1 MPKLPFL
8 RDLVA
13 VLAVSLVVIFA
24 LRRVRVPTVAA
35 LLLAGVLLGPG
46 GLGLVRD
53 RQSLE
58 TVAEVGVAMLLFT
71 IGLKLSL
78 RELLSLRGLVFGAGG
93 LQVALSVTAGAVAAV
108 LGGFPAGQALF
119 FGCLLAMSS
128 TAIVLRLLD
137 ERGETEAPH
146 GRFGLS
152 VLVFQ
157 DLAVVPM
164 MLALPLLGGAQGAT
178 WQRAALTVL
187 GSLAMVAGIVV
198 CARFLF
204 PRFLGLVVRARSREL
219 FTLATLLV
227 VLGTAWLGS
236 RAGISLA
243 LGAFLA
249 GLVVADSDYAQQM
262 LAEMVPL
269 RDAFG
274 SLFFVSVG
282 MLLDPSLWW
291 REPLATAGLGAA
303 VVLGKAAIVG
313 LAALA
318 FGLGPRVAVLAGLGL
333 AQIGEFSFILA
344 RAGAGHGLIGGEV
357 YQRFLAVTVLTMVL
371 TPFAALLAAR
381 LAPCTDRVGWLRALA
396 ARGDRSA
403 RLGGRRSGETVAAVT
418 DHVVVVGYGLNGR
431 NVARVLRRLEVPCVV
446 LELNPVGVRTARA
459 AGETALYGDATSREV
474 LARAG
479 LARAR
484 VLVVAIADAPSSRQ
498 VVAVARA
505 AAPRLKILVRTRY
518 LGEVE
523 PLYRLGADE
532 VVPEEF
538 ETSLELA
545 GAAMAAYGAPT
556 RVIEREKARIRG
568 ERYDLLSA
576 GGRAFRSQAP
586 LASLLGAADLSE
598 VAVAAG
604 SPADGVTLRALDLR
618 GLAGASVVAVEREGA
633 IMGNPGP
640 DQRLEAG
647 DVIYLWGQPEQ
658 IAAARALLAPS

>member
-1 MPKLPFL
+1 MPELPIL

-13 VLAVSLVVIFA
+13 VLTVSLVVVFA

-58 TVAEVGVAMLLFT
+58 TVAEVGVALLLFT

-93 LQVALSVTAGAVAAV
+93 LQVALSVAGGAAVA
-108 LGGFPAGQALF
+108 LPGGFPAGQAIF

-128 TAIVLRLLD
+128 TAIVLRVLE
-137 ERGETEAPH
+137 ERGETAAPH

-164 MLALPLLGGAQGAT
+164 MLALPLLGGAAGAS
-178 WQRAALTVL
+178 WERAALNVL
-187 GSLAMVAGIVV
+187 GSLAMVVGIVV
-198 CARFLF
+198 CARVIF
-204 PRFLGLVVRARSREL
+204 PRLLGLVVRARSREL

-236 RAGISLA
+236 RAGVSLA

-291 REPLATAGLGAA
+291 REPLATAGLGVA
-303 VVLGKAAIVG
+303 VVLGKAVIVG
-313 LAALA
+313 AVALA

-344 RAGAGHGLIGGEV
+344 RAGAAHGLIGGET
-357 YQRFLAVTVLTMVL
+357 YQRFLAVSVLTMVA

-381 LAPCTDRVGWLRALA
+381 LAPGADRIGWLRALA
-396 ARGDRSA
+396 PGGGGAIRPGDA
-403 RLGGRRSGETVAAVT
+403 PAGEGLAALR
-418 DHVVVVGYGLNGR
+418 DHVVVIGYGVNGR

-459 AGETALYGDATSREV
+459 AGETALYGDATSRDV

-479 LARAR
+479 LAHAR

-505 AAPRLKILVRTRY
+505 AAPGLKILVRTRY

-556 RVIEREKARIRG
+556 RIIEREKGRIRA

-576 GGRAFRSQAP
+576 EGRVMRPQAP

-598 VAVAAG
+598 VTVASG
-604 SPADGVTLRALDLR
+604 GPADGATLRALDLR
-618 GLAGASVVAVEREGA
+618 GRAGASVVAIEREGA
-633 IMGNPGP
+633 VTGNPAA
-640 DQRLEAG
+640 DHRLGAG

-658 IAAARALLAPS
+658 IAAARALLAP

>member
-1 MPKLPFL
+1 MPELPFL

-13 VLAVSLVVIFA
+13 VLGVSLAVIFA
-24 LRRVRVPTVAA
+24 LRRARVPTVAA

-53 RQSLE
+53 RHSLE
-58 TVAEVGVAMLLFT
+58 TVAEVGVALLLFT

-78 RELLSLRGLVFGAGG
+78 RDLLSLRGLVLGAGG
-93 LQVALSVTAGAVAAV
+93 LQVALSVAAGAFAAA
-108 LGGFPAGQALF
+108 LGGFPAGQSLF

-137 ERGETEAPH
+137 ERGETDAPH

-152 VLVFQ
+152 LLVFQ

-164 MLALPLLGGAQGAT
+164 MLALPLLGGARGAT
-178 WQRAALTVL
+178 WERAALTVL
-187 GSLAMVAGIVV
+187 ASLAMVAAIVA
-198 CARFLF
+198 CARVLF

-219 FTLATLLV
+219 FTLSTLLV

-236 RAGISLA
+236 RAGVSLA

-249 GLVVADSDYAQQM
+249 GLVVADSEYAQQM

-303 VVLGKAAIVG
+303 VVLGKAVIVG

-357 YQRFLAVTVLTMVL
+357 YQRFLAVSVLTMVL

-381 LAPCTDRVGWLRALA
+381 LAPLTDRIGWLRALA
-396 ARGDRSA
+396 VRGDRSD
-403 RLGGRRSGETVAAVT
+403 RLGGGRAGEAVAAAAT

-431 NVARVLRRLEVPCVV
+431 NVARVLRRLGVACVV
-446 LELNPVGVRTARA
+446 LELNPVNVRAARA
-459 AGETALYGDATSREV
+459 DGETALYGDATSRDV

-479 LARAR
+479 IARAR
-484 VLVVAIADAPSSRQ
+484 VLVVAIADAPSARQ
-498 VVAVARA
+498 VVAVARV

-523 PLYRLGADE
+523 PLYRIGADE

-545 GAAMAAYGAPT
+545 GAAMAAYGAPS
-556 RVIEREKARIRG
+556 RVVEREMARIRG
-568 ERYDLLSA
+568 ERYDLLAA
-576 GGRAFRSQAP
+576 GGRAVRPQAP
-586 LASLLGAADLSE
+586 LASLLGAADLAE
-598 VAVAAG
+598 VTVPAG
-604 SPADGVTLRALDLR
+604 GPADGVTLRALDLR
-618 GLAGASVVAVEREGA
+618 GQAGASVVAVEREGA
-633 IMGNPGP
+633 VTGNPAP
-640 DQRLEAG
+640 DHRLGAG
-647 DVIYLWGQPEQ
+647 DVVYLWGQPEQ
-658 IAAARALLAPS
+658 IAAARSLLAP